1 MRKFYT
7 LLAAVVTTATFAQ
20 TPLNTNGSLENWE
33 DATTQPEGW
42 FINSG
47 LIASGAVSKQTGGA
61 QDGENFVKIVAPGTN
76 HNSFGLAD
84 IDVTEGETYTVT
96 YYYKELDN
104 GNARLR
110 HWGQWRDEN
119 ASITPA
125 TGDPFQ
131 ANVYIFD
138 TNGEWTK
145 VTATSTPPAGATKL
159 RFSFRNYPQNNSGG
173 GSFGIDNVTIT
184 QGTPSSLK
192 DNNIEG
198 LAIYPNPATDQINIA
213 SNGIGTKQVTIFDLV
228 GKKVIETST
237 NQTVNVSGLKAG
249 IYLVNV
255 QQDGKSATRKLVI
268 K

>member
-20 TPLNTNGSLENWE
+20 TNLVPNGGFENW
-33 DATTQPEGW
+33 DSDTFPTGFSPAPYT
-42 FINSG
+42 S
-47 LIASGAVSKQTGGA
+47 SVSKEATIKKSGEFSAKQISTSSTEKVQIQVTGIEAGEQYTISYWYLDNDTKAATRFWGFWLKPGETEGTYTTLPDNESELRGQTFSVDNPEWILKTVTLTAPEETTAFRFEVRTYKASNNSMGGA
-61 QDGENFVKIVAPGTN
+61 IYYDDFSIVKT
-76 HNSFGLAD
+76 
-84 IDVTEGETYTVT
+84 
-96 YYYKELDN
+96 
-104 GNARLR
+104 
-110 HWGQWRDEN
+110 
-119 ASITPA
+119 
-125 TGDPFQ
+125 TG
-131 ANVYIFD
+131 A
-138 TNGEWTK
+138 
-145 VTATSTPPAGATKL
+145 
-159 RFSFRNYPQNNSGG
+159 
-173 GSFGIDNVTIT
+173 
-184 QGTPSSLK
+184 SLK